1 MMNLWKMELTIMK
14 YSYSKNCPSKYS
26 NERTCFMVLND
37 NFKKNLIN
45 LNQCIKK
52 ILNTNCLTDL
62 QIEIF

>member
-1 MMNLWKMELTIMK
+1 MK